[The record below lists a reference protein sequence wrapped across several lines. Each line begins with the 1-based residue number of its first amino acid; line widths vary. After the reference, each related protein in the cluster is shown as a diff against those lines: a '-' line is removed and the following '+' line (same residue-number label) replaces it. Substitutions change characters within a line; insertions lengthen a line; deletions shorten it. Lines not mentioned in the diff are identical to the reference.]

1 MKKKRKIPQFINYL
15 ERYSKFFEIAIAFLL
30 LVVIS
35 IKLID
40 IFFVLIGVDIVIVRM
55 EFVAVLTL
63 VFNLVIGIEFTK
75 MLIKHTPETVLDVL
89 LFVIARHMVV
99 LSDSNYYVLL
109 GVVAISGIFAT
120 KKYLVDAKKYRD
132 EELVLEE
139 VTDDLPESE

>member
-1 MKKKRKIPQFINYL
+1 MKKKKESTYLINYL
-15 ERYSKFFEIAIAFLL
+15 EKYSKFFEVSIAFLL
-30 LVVIS
+30 LVVIT
-35 IKLID
+35 IKLAD
-40 IFFVLIGVDIVIVRM
+40 IFFVLIDVNIVIMKM
-55 EFVAVLTL
+55 EFEAVLTL

-99 LSDSNYYVLL
+99 LGDSNYNILL

-132 EELVLEE
+132 DELVLEE
-139 VTDDLPESE
+139 ASDNYPVD

>member
-1 MKKKRKIPQFINYL
+1 MKKKKKSPQLITYL
-15 ERYSKFFEIAIAFLL
+15 EKYSKFFEISIAFML

-35 IKLID
+35 VKLFD
-40 IFFVLIGVDIVIVRM
+40 IFFVLINVDIVIMTM
-55 EFVAVLTL
+55 EFEAVLSL

-99 LSDSNYYVLL
+99 SSDSNYYVLI
-109 GVVAISGIFAT
+109 GVIAISGIFAT

-132 EELVLEE
+132 AELVLVEAS
-139 VTDDLPESE
+139 DDYPVD